1 MRTTIREKKHVMNKP
16 LSYTTLLS
24 SILVGC
30 LSSSAWSDETTL
42 KESIE
47 TTGQKP
53 AWHVP
58 PGPGMPA
65 QNWQPPPRWRMPQ
78 QGFGQFPPRY
88 PPGGQY
94 RPFPAAPLTA
104 RQNPLNAELQQAQE
118 QLATKSSELEEAH
131 STIEQLRIKLQE
143 SLAAETRLSDQITYN
158 TREEQALRIRVTEL
172 DRTLKTTSAT
182 QEQQHRQLTAERDQ
196 LLGKLASLDKQLAAL
211 QSRLQAATQVLI
223 QARSSTGMAS
233 ESPHTASI
241 QIEALR
247 DALGRLEAE
256 LQRQETGLQS
266 DWQIPTKE

>member
-1 MRTTIREKKHVMNKP
+1 MRTTISKTAHTMNKP
-16 LSYTTLLS
+16 LSYITLLT

-47 TTGQKP
+47 TTRQKP
-53 AWHVP
+53 AWQVP

-65 QNWQPPPRWRMPQ
+65 QNWQQPPRWRMPQ

-88 PPGGQY
+88 QPGGQY
-94 RPFPAAPLTA
+94 RPFPAAPVTA
-104 RQNPLNAELQQAQE
+104 RQNPLNAELQQVQE
-118 QLATKSSELEEAH
+118 QLATKSNELEEAH

-143 SLAAETRLSDQITYN
+143 SLAAETRLSDKITYN

-172 DRTLKTTSAT
+172 NRTLKTTSAT
-182 QEQQHRQLTAERDQ
+182 QEQQHQQLTAERDQ
-196 LLGKLASLDKQLAAL
+196 LLDKLASLDKQLAAL

-223 QARSSTGMAS
+223 QARSSTGMAN
-233 ESPHTASI
+233 ESPNTARI

-256 LQRQETGLQS
+256 LERQETGLQS
-266 DWQIPTKE
+266 GWQIPTKE

>member
-58 PGPGMPA
+58 PGPGIPA
-65 QNWQPPPRWRMPQ
+65 QNWQPPPRWRMPT
-78 QGFGQFPPRY
+78 QGFGQVPPRY

-94 RPFPAAPLTA
+94 RPFPAAPVTA
-104 RQNPLNAELQQAQE
+104 RQNPLNAELQQAQQ
-118 QLATKSSELEEAH
+118 QLATKSNELEEAH

-143 SLAAETRLSDQITYN
+143 SLAAEKRLSEQVTYN
-158 TREEQALRIRVTEL
+158 SREEQALRIRVTEL

-241 QIEALR
+241 QIEALK

-256 LQRQETGLQS
+256 LERQETGLQS

>member
-16 LSYTTLLS
+16 LSYTTLLT

-53 AWHVP
+53 AWQVP

-65 QNWQPPPRWRMPQ
+65 QNWQQPPRWRMPQ

-88 PPGGQY
+88 QPGGQY
-94 RPFPAAPLTA
+94 RPFPAAPVTA

-118 QLATKSSELEEAH
+118 QLATKSNELEEAH
-131 STIEQLRIKLQE
+131 STIEQLRTKLQE

-182 QEQQHRQLTAERDQ
+182 QEQQHQQLTAERDQ

-223 QARSSTGMAS
+223 QARSSTGMAN

-256 LQRQETGLQS
+256 LERKETGLQS
-266 DWQIPTKE
+266 GWQIPTKE